1 MSFLKKLKDKL
12 TPPKASVN
20 LNLKKESLTL
30 GENIEGVLAIS
41 SEEDFEATDIRCEI
55 NCSESAKKTRRE
67 YDKEKGREVERVVW
81 EHAILYSAK
90 PTLRGATKIYRG
102 YREEIPFSVALP
114 LTGRPTYKSI
124 DNNVVWSIKGVI
136 GVDGRPDVVSRTIEI
151 QVAPPSPTP
160 VVKEVIIKEK
170 EVVMIPCKYCG
181 TLMSQT
187 ETLCP
192 HCGARRTG

>member
-1 MSFLKKLKDKL
+1 M
-12 TPPKASVN
+12 N
-20 LNLKKESLTL
+20 
-30 GENIEGVLAIS
+30 IS

-55 NCSESAKKTRRE
+55 SCMESAKKTKRE
-67 YDKEKGREVERVVW
+67 YDKEKGREVEREVW
-81 EHAILYSAK
+81 ESVTLYSAK

-102 YREEIPFSVALP
+102 YREEIPFSIGLP
-114 LTGRPTYKSI
+114 PTGRPTYKSI
-124 DNNVVWSIKGVI
+124 NNNVVWSIKGVI

-151 QVAPPSPTP
+151 QVAQPSPTP

-181 TLMSQT
+181 TLMPQT
-187 ETLCP
+187 ETVCP

>member
-1 MSFLKKLKDKL
+1 M
-12 TPPKASVN
+12 N
-20 LNLKKESLTL
+20 
-30 GENIEGVLAIS
+30 IS

-55 NCSESAKKTRRE
+55 SCVESAKKTKRE
-67 YDKEKGREVERVVW
+67 YDKEKGREVEREVW
-81 EHAILYSAK
+81 ESVTLYSAK

-102 YREEIPFSVALP
+102 YREEIPFSIGLP
-114 LTGRPTYKSI
+114 PTGRPTYKSI
-124 DNNVVWSIKGVI
+124 NNNVVWSIKGVI

-151 QVAPPSPTP
+151 QVAQPSPTP

-181 TLMSQT
+181 TLMPQT
-187 ETLCP
+187 ETVCP